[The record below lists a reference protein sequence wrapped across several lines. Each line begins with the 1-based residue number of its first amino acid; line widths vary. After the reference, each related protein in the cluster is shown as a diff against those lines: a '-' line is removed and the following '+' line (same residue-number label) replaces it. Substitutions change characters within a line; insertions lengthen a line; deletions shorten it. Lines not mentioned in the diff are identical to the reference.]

1 MRDRREARAGT
12 AAGKVCVKKAMEFEQ
27 LLQLVE
33 SNAKSIE
40 ALSNESANARQELK
54 ETRAIADSNAKAIL
68 GLADEAKSSRQD
80 IRDLKETSLILRDSI
95 TGFLQIAS
103 DHEKRLTQLV
113 GYLITG
119 ESDRLD
125 LLERLQKVERRI
137 DGLEKG

>member
-1 MRDRREARAGT
+1 
-12 AAGKVCVKKAMEFEQ
+12 MEFEQ

-40 ALSNESANARQELK
+40 AISSDIALLGRNAETTKQELAA
-54 ETRAIADSNAKAIL
+54 TRAIVDSSAKAIL
-68 GLADEAKSSRQD
+68 ALTEQATGDRLMVNELSKE
-80 IRDLKETSLILRDSI
+80 IRELKESSLVQRDVANALLKI
-95 TGFLQIAS
+95 GS

-113 GYLITG
+113 GYSITG

-125 LLERLQKVERRI
+125 LLERVQKVERRV

>member
-1 MRDRREARAGT
+1 
-12 AAGKVCVKKAMEFEQ
+12 MEFEQ

-40 ALSNESANARQELK
+40 ALSNEAANARQELK

-113 GYLITG
+113 GYSITG

-137 DGLEKG
+137 DGLEKE

>member
-1 MRDRREARAGT
+1 
-12 AAGKVCVKKAMEFEQ
+12 MEFEQ

-40 ALSNESANARQELK
+40 ALSNEAANARQELK
-54 ETRAIADSNAKAIL
+54 ETRAIVDSSAKAIL
-68 GLADEAKSSRQD
+68 ALAEQSTGDRQNMNELSKE
-80 IRDLKETSLILRDSI
+80 IRELKESSLVQRDVANAL
-95 TGFLQIAS
+95 LQIGS

-113 GYLITG
+113 GYSITG

-125 LLERLQKVERRI
+125 LLERVQKVERRV